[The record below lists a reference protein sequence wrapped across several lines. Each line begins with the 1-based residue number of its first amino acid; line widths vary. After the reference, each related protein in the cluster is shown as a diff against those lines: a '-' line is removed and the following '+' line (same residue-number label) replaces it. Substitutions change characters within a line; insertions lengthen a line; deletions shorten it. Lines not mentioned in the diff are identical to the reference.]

1 MNRSPAGKRATVD
14 AAVAAAANPFKPNLR
29 FSGLCN
35 ADGISIAAISRES
48 LARVSE
54 VYVGCCDAATFICAY
69 GGATMG
75 MHASTIS
82 VQPHPGGLIRH
93 AEPILATPTL
103 LAKVRG
109 IGCLDWACLEILQ
122 HGSNPIDRNKGK
134 IAVVQRCISRTPVT
148 HSAVTQTHT
157 CAARHVQE
165 VNIHVT
171 TTQLMCKA
179 PNGTWCTHAT
189 ADLLVYT
196 NIHHSPAHQQSAGGT
211 HTHARSARL
220 LHLSRGCTA
229 QMSKATVQQR
239 YFAISKRILITSS
252 ALLADPTG
260 TSCCRLAE
268 LTGDTALDNA
278 ALLRGADSLC
288 QPPAPAVSQQTSA
301 ADEPEDSLDPALA
314 MDSLFANIDQITA
327 AEAAAKARA
336 ATMTPATTA
345 PAEAPGTSA
354 AAGAYLAPADS
365 KRPFNAGRGSSS
377 AMRGSS
383 SARGGIHSNRQ
394 AAAAE
399 AAAGAGKGH
408 KQHGGRASSSSRQAA
423 AAAATPAAAN
433 PDREAT
439 AGEAAVHQH
448 RGRAR
453 NRSERE
459 AEAAAQAPA
468 DGNGAVSGEE

>member
-29 FSGLCN
+29 FSDLFN

-54 VYVGCCDAATFICAY
+54 VYVGCCDAATYICAY

-75 MHASTIS
+75 MRASMIS
-82 VQPHPGGLIRH
+82 VQPHPGGFICH

-109 IGCLDWACLEILQ
+109 IGR
-122 HGSNPIDRNKGK
+122 GSSK
-134 IAVVQRCISRTPVT
+134 S
-148 HSAVTQTHT
+148 
-157 CAARHVQE
+157 
-165 VNIHVT
+165 
-171 TTQLMCKA
+171 
-179 PNGTWCTHAT
+179 
-189 ADLLVYT
+189 
-196 NIHHSPAHQQSAGGT
+196 
-211 HTHARSARL
+211 ARSNHDAGNNSPCR
-220 LHLSRGCTA
+220 
-229 QMSKATVQQR
+229 
-239 YFAISKRILITSS
+239 S
-252 ALLADPTG
+252 A
-260 TSCCRLAE
+260 
-268 LTGDTALDNA
+268 
-278 ALLRGADSLC
+278 
-288 QPPAPAVSQQTSA
+288 
-301 ADEPEDSLDPALA
+301 
-314 MDSLFANIDQITA
+314 
-327 AEAAAKARA
+327 
-336 ATMTPATTA
+336 
-345 PAEAPGTSA
+345 GTSA

-377 AMRGSS
+377 AMRGRS

-459 AEAAAQAPA
+459 AEAAAQNERGSGMMVDDKAPA
-468 DGNGAVSGEE
+468 DGNGAVA